1 MWQRHWLGAGLQR
14 AWPVVV
20 SRETE
25 GDENERTG
33 GQGGTRRG
41 REREREGGVRG
52 IGRGREREGKR
63 GVRGIGRERKGGR
76 MSRQNRER
84 EGEGVREGEGE

>member
-25 GDENERTG
+25 GDENEWTG

-41 REREREGGVRG
+41 MERERDG
-52 IGRGREREGKR
+52 
-63 GVRGIGRERKGGR
+63 
-76 MSRQNRER
+76 
-84 EGEGVREGEGE
+84 EGEGGRSKRDRER